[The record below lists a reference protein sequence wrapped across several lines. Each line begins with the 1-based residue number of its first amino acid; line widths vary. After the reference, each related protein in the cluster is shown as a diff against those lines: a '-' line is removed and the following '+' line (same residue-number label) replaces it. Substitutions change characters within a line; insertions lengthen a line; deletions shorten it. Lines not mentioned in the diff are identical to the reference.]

1 MLGTILKAPRCALAL
16 TIATFLSLSLAP
28 SGSYAA
34 INTTSGKYAALIMD
48 ADTGEVLFA
57 RNADAIRHPAS
68 LTKMMTLYLTFEALK
83 SGKLKL
89 TDRLKVSARAAS
101 QPQTNL
107 SLRAGQTIPVKDAL
121 NALVIRSANDV
132 AVVVAEA
139 LGKTEWNF
147 GLMMTAKARKLGMTK
162 SVFINP
168 HGLPNVKQVTTA
180 TDMAKLGIALKRDFP
195 EFYPY
200 FKLQSFTYAGVTY
213 TTHNR
218 VMTSYDGVDGIKT
231 GYINMSG
238 FNLVTSAHRDG
249 FNLIGVV
256 LGGQTA
262 YERDEHMKALLTKNF
277 AILAERGDE
286 PRRYAVLDAPKPL
299 AKPNWDERQPKTDKP
314 FPVAEIDRATRPKL
328 TFSSTNKETSFLTH
342 PDAVVPVAKP
352 SATSNTPWIQ
362 ASFQSSSTPQGLQRE
377 LSSAGQSLGLSGEW
391 GIQVG
396 AYSDVDSAK
405 EAATKAVKSAYEQL
419 KNSKVAVTD
428 KADAAKTVHRARLA
442 NLSEIQAKKACARLQ
457 SQNTPCFVYRD
468 EPTGNL

>member
-1 MLGTILKAPRCALAL
+1 MLGEILKAPRWVLAL
-16 TIATFLSLSLAP
+16 TIAAFLSSSFAP
-28 SGSYAA
+28 SYSNAA
-34 INTTSGKYAALIMD
+34 INTVSGKYAALIMD
-48 ADTGEVLFA
+48 SDSGEVLFA
-57 RNADAIRHPAS
+57 RNADTIRHPAS
-68 LTKMMTLYLTFEALK
+68 LTKMMTLYLLFESMKA
-83 SGKLKL
+83 GKTKL

-107 SLRAGQTIPVKDAL
+107 SLRTGQTIPVKDAI

-147 GLMMTAKARKLGMTK
+147 GLLMTAKARKLGMSKT
-162 SVFINP
+162 VFLNP

-180 TDMAKLGIALKRDFP
+180 SDMAKLGIALKRDFP

-200 FKLQSFTYAGVTY
+200 FKTQRFTYAGVTY

-249 FNLIGVV
+249 YNLVGVV

-277 AILAERGDE
+277 TILAERGDE
-286 PRRYAVLDAPKPL
+286 PRRYAVVDAPKPL
-299 AKPNWDERQPKTDKP
+299 SKPNWDERQPKVDKP
-314 FPVAEIDRATRPKL
+314 FPVAEINRDTRPRL
-328 TFSSTNKETSFLTH
+328 TFNSTKKEAAFLSH
-342 PDAVVPVAKP
+342 PDSVVPTAKP
-352 SATSNTPWIQ
+352 SASSNTPWIQ
-362 ASFQSSSTPQGLQRE
+362 ASFKSSATPQGLQRE
-377 LSSAGQSLGLSGEW
+377 LSSVGQSLGLSGEW

-396 AYSDVDSAK
+396 AYSDVNSAK

-442 NLSEIQAKKACARLQ
+442 NLSEVQAKKACARLQ

-468 EPTGNL
+468 APSSNL